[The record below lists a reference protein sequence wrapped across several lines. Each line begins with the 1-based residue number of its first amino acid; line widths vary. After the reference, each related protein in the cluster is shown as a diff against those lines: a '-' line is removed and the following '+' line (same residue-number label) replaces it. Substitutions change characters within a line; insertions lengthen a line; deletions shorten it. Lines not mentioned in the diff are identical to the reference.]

1 MEFNKDKYN
10 NVLDFIKKSKKNT
23 QIIAVSKYHPQ
34 ESVISAL
41 NCGVRV
47 FGENR
52 VQEAENKFIKLK
64 ANYRDIEI
72 HLTGPLQTNKVKK
85 ALEIFDFIQ
94 TLDRKKLADE
104 FYKYPN
110 LLKNKKFLIQINTGK
125 EDTKSGIFPEN
136 ADEFISY
143 CQNNLKLN
151 IVGLMC
157 IPPISDSPTKH
168 FTLLKKIANKNS
180 LFHLSMGM
188 TDDFKDAVQ
197 EGATYIR
204 LGRLLFGERK
214 N

>member
-1 MEFNKDKYN
+1 MEFNNDKYE
-10 NVLDFIKKSKKNT
+10 NVLDFIKKNKKNT
-23 QIIAVSKYHPQ
+23 QIVAISKYYPQ
-34 ESVISAL
+34 ESVIKAL
-41 NCGVRV
+41 KFGVRI

-52 VQEAENKFIKLK
+52 VQEAESKFFELK
-64 ANYRDIEI
+64 SKYNDIEI

-104 FYKYPN
+104 FCKHQH

-125 EDTKSGIFPEN
+125 ESAKSGIFPES

-143 CQNNLKLN
+143 CQIDLKLN

-157 IPPISDSPTKH
+157 IPPISDNPIKH
-168 FTLLKKIANKNS
+168 FNILKEIANKNNLS
-180 LFHLSMGM
+180 HLSMGM
-188 TDDFKDAVQ
+188 TDDYEEAIK

-204 LGRLLFGERK
+204 LGRLLFGAR
-214 N
+214 